1 MVALRL
7 FGDRRKSAPKTSAA
21 AVGLLGLLGSLGSL
35 VAALP
40 AEAAQLLNWRFD
52 AARNQLSF
60 TTDEGVQ
67 PRAQIVPGPDR
78 LVIDL
83 PDTTLASPRGE
94 QRYGGVV
101 RAVRVGQPD
110 ANTTRIAIELQPG
123 YRIDPATVRVRSLS
137 PTRWTVDLASPS
149 ATPPTQQGRSRP
161 TPPPADFSNDSDPND
176 SDPNYNTQNYNAQN
190 DRPDRPWIPGA
201 LREVLERSGNR
212 EPIAQIEGVDLSEG
226 GLALQVSGGTPD
238 VTVTRSPDR
247 RQVSI
252 VLNNA
257 SIATGVDRLVGGRA
271 GVSRLIVTPQRGG
284 YPPQVR
290 VLLVVDAQSPD
301 WQVRID
307 GSLVVAQPIGTTTA
321 VNPPQ
326 PITRPQPL
334 PPRNW
339 PRQPADDNP
348 SGWTNDAPDPRTGG
362 LPMLNRR
369 VRIVVDPGHG
379 GRDSGAVGIG
389 GLLEKQ
395 AVLDISLQL
404 AALLRRQGAD
414 VVMTRD
420 DDTFVSL
427 EGRTQMANRLNAA
440 IFVSV
445 HANSAG
451 INRPDVSGVETYY
464 HRSGGRLAQTVHQS
478 ITQAFPYMRNRG
490 VRTARFYVLRNS
502 RMPSILV
509 ETGFVTGRQDAA
521 LLSNPTW
528 RSQMAWAIARGTI
541 QYLNGR

>member
-1 MVALRL
+1 MVASRL
-7 FGDRRKSAPKTSAA
+7 FGDRKKSAPKTSAA
-21 AVGLLGLLGSLGSL
+21 AVGLLGLLGSL

-40 AEAAQLLNWRFD
+40 AEAGQLLNWRFD

-67 PRAQIVPGPDR
+67 PRAQIVTGPDR

-83 PDTTLASPRGE
+83 PDTTVGRPRGE
-94 QRYGGVV
+94 QRYSGVV

-110 ANTTRIAIELQPG
+110 QNTTRIAIELQPG
-123 YRIDPATVRVRSLS
+123 YRIDPASVRVRSLS
-137 PTRWTVDLASPS
+137 PTRWTVELASPI
-149 ATPPTQQGRSRP
+149 AVGTTAPAQRSRP
-161 TPPPADFSNDSDPND
+161 RPTP
-176 SDPNYNTQNYNAQN
+176 QNSTPLNSE
-190 DRPDRPWIPGA
+190 PDRPWVPGA
-201 LREVLERSGNR
+201 LREVLERSGSQ

-226 GLALQVSGGTPD
+226 GLALRVNGGQPAA
-238 VTVTRSPDR
+238 TVTRSADR
-247 RQVSI
+247 RQISI
-252 VLNNA
+252 VLDNA
-257 SIATGVDRLVGGRA
+257 TIANGVDRLVGGRA
-271 GVSRLIVTPQRGG
+271 GVTRMIITPQRGG

-290 VLLVVDAQSPD
+290 VLLIVDPQSPD
-301 WQVRID
+301 WQVRTD
-307 GSLVVAQPIGTTTA
+307 GTLVVAQPIGSTTA

-326 PITRPQPL
+326 PDTRPQ

-339 PRQPADDNP
+339 PRQPTDNP

-362 LPMLNRR
+362 LPTLNRR

-379 GRDSGAVGIG
+379 GHDSGAVGIG

-404 AALLRRQGAD
+404 AALLRRQGAE

-420 DDTFVSL
+420 DDTFISL
-427 EGRTQMANRLNAA
+427 DGRTQMANRLNATV
-440 IFVSV
+440 FVSV

-451 INRPDVSGVETYY
+451 IGRTDVSGIETYY
-464 HRSGGRLAQTVHQS
+464 HQSGGRLAQSVHQS
-478 ITQAFPYMRNRG
+478 IMQAFPYMRNRG

-509 ETGFVTGRQDAA
+509 ETGFVTGSQDAA